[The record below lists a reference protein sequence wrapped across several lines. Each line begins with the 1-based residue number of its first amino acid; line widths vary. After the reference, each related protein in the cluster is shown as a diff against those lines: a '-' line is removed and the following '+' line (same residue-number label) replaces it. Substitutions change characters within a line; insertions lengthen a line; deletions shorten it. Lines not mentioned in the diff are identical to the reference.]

1 MTPYG
6 VRRRLK
12 HTSAE
17 RGMLGSGSEANDH
30 PVPSPSG
37 NPPQGRPPRSA
48 LRQGYV
54 APDKGPLLCLVLATG
69 GSRNPTLCQRSHG
82 LAPLDDPG
90 ATLHFIA
97 TSTRRKPRN
106 SIGISGNDP
115 ATSHGYS
122 AVINSDECMSCP
134 SCLIDLSSRALAQR
148 KQHIRR
154 CSQPPPNAS
163 GLYACPDCD
172 MQFRTYAGSRPH
184 AKRSHPV
191 SYNEQEEQLTTMR
204 ASTSKAQWSNA
215 EERALASLEYNLPP
229 NMTQKEI
236 NTRLSTLH
244 KSRTIEAIR
253 KQRQKQSY
261 KQCVAQIKLELQLT
275 QTNNSNSFQDLSN
288 ILADSAD
295 RRMRLVCPL
304 TPRIGLSKIDS
315 ISPWNRRSTTIPGE
329 ETCSLINNLG
339 ILTFLREIEPSCS
352 SSIQDLLSKLFNS
365 LF

>member
-1 MTPYG
+1 MWTRLILTPQC

-17 RGMLGSGSEANDH
+17 RGMLDSGSEANDH
-30 PVPSPSG
+30 LVSSPSG
-37 NPPQGRPPRSA
+37 NLPQGRPPRPA
-48 LRQGYV
+48 LRQRSSS
-54 APDKGPLLCLVLATG
+54 
-69 GSRNPTLCQRSHG
+69 SR
-82 LAPLDDPG
+82 

-122 AVINSDECMSCP
+122 AVTNSDECMSCQ

-163 GLYACPDCD
+163 GLYVCPDCD
-172 MQFRTYAGSRPH
+172 MQFRTYAGSRKH

-215 EERALASLEYNLPP
+215 EERALASLECNLPP

-236 NTRLSTLH
+236 NTRLSLH

-339 ILTFLREIEPSCS
+339 ILTFLREIKPSCS